1 MYKENH
7 NNKARG
13 KAKAA
18 KTIQTIL
25 GERAAAEAEA
35 EPAAAEAAAH
45 SRRSSSN
52 NNENNSNQSTILPSK
67 EKL

>member
-25 GERAAAEAEA
+25 GERAAAAAA
-35 EPAAAEAAAH
+35 EPEPEPAVAEAAAH
-45 SRRSSSN
+45 R
-52 NNENNSNQSTILPSK
+52 QTQQQ
-67 EKL
+67 

>member
-25 GERAAAEAEA
+25 GERAAAAAAEA
-35 EPAAAEAAAH
+35 EPAVAEAAAH
-45 SRRSSSN
+45 R
-52 NNENNSNQSTILPSK
+52 QTQQQ
-67 EKL
+67 

>member
-25 GERAAAEAEA
+25 GERAAAEAETEP
-35 EPAAAEAAAH
+35 EPAVAEAAAH
-45 SRRSSSN
+45 R
-52 NNENNSNQSTILPSK
+52 QTQQQQQQ
-67 EKL
+67 

>member
-13 KAKAA
+13 KANAKTA

-25 GERAAAEAEA
+25 GERAAAPAET

-45 SRRSSSN
+45 R
-52 NNENNSNQSTILPSK
+52 QTQQQQ
-67 EKL
+67 